1 MLSNYDIDE
10 LVIKMGINNF
20 KGCFYKDT
28 LKKIEPSSSYIINLN
43 SEFNEKNERNAGS
56 HWVALLTDDLKKA
69 IHFDKEPNEIKIL
82 LKSNQYEIAHT
93 SKNMQ
98 SLMSNLCGFFC
109 LAFIY
114 FLTVRKYRT
123 KNIINDAFIFLGLFE
138 DLDLVDNIYKNEF
151 ILSLFFTDKKSKK
164 LMFDNNNIGMNKDNK
179 IDNRFKIKDKPFIII
194 NHFLLFLLGCCC
206 WMIKMNHHQHLT
218 I

>member
-10 LVIKMGINNF
+10 LVIKMGIHNF

-43 SEFNEKNERNAGS
+43 SEFNEKNERNSGS
-56 HWVALLTDDLKKA
+56 HWVALITDDLKKA
-69 IHFDKEPNEIKIL
+69 IYMDSYGEKEPNEIKNL
-82 LKSNQYEIAHT
+82 LKSNQYKIAHT
-93 SKNMQ
+93 TKNIQ

-114 FLTVRKYRT
+114 FLTVSKYRT
-123 KNIINDAFIFLGLFE
+123 KNIINDASIFLDLFE
-138 DLDLVDNIYKNEF
+138 DWDITNDIYKNEF

-164 LMFDNNNIGMNKDNK
+164 LLFDNNNIGMNKDNK
-179 IDNRFKIKDKPFIII
+179 IDNRFKIENKP
-194 NHFLLFLLGCCC
+194 LSL
-206 WMIKMNHHQHLT
+206 
-218 I
+218 